1 MTESIAISGAEST
14 FLAPEPVS
22 IPVLSNAQQRVS
34 VQMESLADQIGA
46 QAVQTNIQNQM
57 VTLSQGGGFD
67 VDQTNLT
74 TMIGYRPGFNQ
85 YTNQNQLQ
93 DSSNWYVARTI
104 YRVNVPR
111 DNRRSL
117 NLLTATSQSKMQDM
131 ISSQYNR

>member
-1 MTESIAISGAEST
+1 
-14 FLAPEPVS
+14 
-22 IPVLSNAQQRVS
+22 
-34 VQMESLADQIGA
+34 MESLADQMGA

-85 YTNQNQLQ
+85 YTDQNQLQ

-131 ISSQYNR
+131 ISSQYKR